1 MFCTYYRSNNPPS
14 VLVIC
19 PQIFF
24 TKPRPNNFI
33 SRYLEGR
40 EKGTLQTLTRNTPPV
55 PPPQPSPPE

>member
-24 TKPRPNNFI
+24 NKPRPNNFI

-40 EKGTLQTLTRNTPPV
+40 EKGTIEAITRR
-55 PPPQPSPPE
+55 PSPPE